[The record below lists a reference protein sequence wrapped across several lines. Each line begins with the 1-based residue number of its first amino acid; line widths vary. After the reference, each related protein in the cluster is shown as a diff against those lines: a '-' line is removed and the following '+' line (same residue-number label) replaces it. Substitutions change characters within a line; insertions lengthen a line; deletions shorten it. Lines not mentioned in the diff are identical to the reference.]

1 MTATQQR
8 LPRFKRAPE
17 AAGSFQFTPR
27 DLELL
32 RHIAEHRF
40 IKSEW
45 LIKLV
50 GGSRQQV
57 LRRLNLLYHH
67 GYLDRPHC
75 QLDYYHQGGSRS
87 MIYGL
92 ASRGAGR
99 LRRDLNM
106 PFERMDWTTRN
117 KHVGRL
123 FLEHTLMVSDFM
135 AALELECRSRSDIRL
150 IYGGDLP
157 QPKERAYRREP
168 FRWTVDL
175 PGKRRV
181 GVVPD
186 KVFALDTNRSDGKT
200 SRMIFFLEADRGTMP
215 VERRDLR
222 QSCLLRKAK
231 AYEATHASAR
241 HREWL
246 GARRFS
252 VLMLVPGAERREHVR
267 TAFKSASWL
276 RVIEPDDVAAL
287 LKPSTLHHIPQP
299 PSTPARTSRLIP

>member
-1 MTATQQR
+1 MTTTQQR

-32 RHIAEHRF
+32 RQVAEHRF

-99 LRRDLNM
+99 LRRDLNL

-135 AALELECRSRSDIRL
+135 AALDLECRNRSDIRL

-157 QPKERAYRREP
+157 QPKGRADHREP

-186 KVFALDTNRSDGKT
+186 KVFALDTTRTDGNT
-200 SRMIFFLEADRGTMP
+200 SRMIYFLEADRGTMP

-222 QSCLLRKAK
+222 QSCVLRKLK
-231 AYEATHASAR
+231 SYHATAIRKTHTK
-241 HREWL
+241 HLHITHFFLVLLVECP
-246 GARRFS
+246 ARRKA
-252 VLMLVPGAERREHVR
+252 LNEYLNMYCPPKAL
-267 TAFKSASWL
+267 
-276 RVIEPDDVAAL
+276 VIEPSAMHHL
-287 LKPSTLHHIPQP
+287 LSCTDKRPHRKTETQP
-299 PSTPARTSRLIP
+299 R

>member
-1 MTATQQR
+1 MTAKQQR
-8 LPRFKRAPE
+8 LPRFKRVPE
-17 AAGSFQFTPR
+17 AAASFQFTPR

-32 RHIAEHRF
+32 RHVAEHRF

-50 GGSRQQV
+50 GGSRQQI

-67 GYLDRPHC
+67 GYLDRPRA

-87 MIYGL
+87 MVYGL

-99 LRRDLNM
+99 LRHDLNM

-135 AALELECRSRSDIRL
+135 AALELECCTRKDVCL
-150 IYGGDLP
+150 IHGDDLAKP
-157 QPKERAYRREP
+157 LGRDQRRDP

-186 KVFALDTNRSDGKT
+186 KVFALDVTRSDGRINRT
-200 SRMIFFLEADRGTMP
+200 HYFLEADRGSMP
-215 VERRDLR
+215 ISRRDLR
-222 QSCLLRKAK
+222 QSCILRKLK
-231 AYEATHASAR
+231 AYEATQASAR
-241 HREWL
+241 IR
-246 GARRFS
+246 G
-252 VLMLVPGAERREHVR
+252 MLNVRQFRVIMLITGTERRAHVLS
-267 TAFKSASWL
+267 AFKSAPWCVVMETS
-276 RVIEPDDVAAL
+276 RIDAL
-287 LKPSTLHHIPQP
+287 LEKLALPQTTIQP
-299 PSTPARTSRLIP
+299 RSSRSI